1 MLSFMLFIGRRGLAV
16 WALGAMLA
24 LVAASCGGEST
35 SEPLRVGLLLNSSGT
50 SGAAVE
56 RQQSFE
62 LAMKHVNEGGGVLGR
77 PVEWVV
83 AESTLDPEAAVSE
96 ARRLVEEEGIHALVG
111 PSTSATSLQVVERVT
126 GPEGIPTISPSA
138 TSPLLTDAADNDF
151 FFRTALSD
159 SAQGPVVARL
169 VRDQGFSNVGLIYRN
184 DAWGK
189 GLFDSFQAAWTGGL
203 RAVSLEPG
211 ETALL
216 PQLRQSANQ
225 DAEALVLITFDDATS
240 IAVREALE
248 NSLYDQFV
256 IVETSFSE
264 ELQGLVGEA
273 GGRAYGTAPGSAPHN
288 ESAAAWERAY
298 EEEYGAAPE
307 SGYVRGTYDAA
318 IAIALAAE
326 AAGSLDG
333 SAIRDR
339 LRSIGSGPGIVVVAG
354 AEGIASG
361 LEVLGRGEEVD
372 YDGVAVSM
380 DWDAKG
386 DLSRG
391 HIGTWRFTR
400 ERGVEGLGVV
410 AFGE

>member
-1 MLSFMLFIGRRGLAV
+1 MLFIGRRGLAV